1 MIDKESGTIES
12 LVSLLLT
19 FTPDQMAAFVA
30 GAREIITQYT
40 PKEWPVRQPPRRE
53 EPITGRAPLAGR
65 FSHLWDCKNGHNL
78 GIIALK
84 TTKNHQKIQQADMRI
99 IAQYRTLFND
109 ATLRISNL

>member
-1 MIDKESGTIES
+1 MTAEASENIEK
-12 LVSLLLT
+12 LVSILLT
-19 FTPDQMAAFVA
+19 FSPEQMAAFVA
-30 GAREIITQYT
+30 GAREIIAQYT
-40 PKEWPVRQPPRRE
+40 PKSDLCANPPRRE